1 MAGPAECDRTTFCV
15 IDIAGEVAA
24 LLHQYA
30 KPEMA
35 QAGRSPGGRGHEPRV
50 EVEVEVSSCPT
61 SSCRQSRAPAEL
73 GPRPFVGASAP

>member
-15 IDIAGEVAA
+15 IDIAGEVDA
-24 LLHQYA
+24 LLQQYA

-50 EVEVEVSSCPT
+50 EVEAEVSPAVPT
-61 SSCRQSRAPAEL
+61 
-73 GPRPFVGASAP
+73 

>member
-1 MAGPAECDRTTFCV
+1 MARRAECDRTAFCV
-15 IDIAGEVAA
+15 IDRDIAGEVAA

-50 EVEVEVSSCPT
+50 EVEVEVSSCPDFKL
-61 SSCRQSRAPAEL
+61 PAEP
-73 GPRPFVGASAP
+73 GPS

>member
-35 QAGRSPGGRGHEPRV
+35 QALRSPGGRGHEPR
-50 EVEVEVSSCPT
+50 
-61 SSCRQSRAPAEL
+61 RR
-73 GPRPFVGASAP
+73 G